1 MHVLCGCGGVG
12 SHWNTCC
19 QHRYIDSRA
28 QEKLEQC
35 VSRVSELKGK
45 EQLLTQKRGQLEQEI
60 DKLQKQLANE
70 KVCEERLCADVCVHV
85 WVFMFGHGHLGHPYV
100 EPHQMR
106 ERKLED
112 SMQLRKLE
120 KEITDKDQAVR
131 KIREDMKKN
140 KLDQYSRQEQ
150 SSSHHLSHHLSH
162 HNFF

>member
-1 MHVLCGCGGVG
+1 M
-12 SHWNTCC
+12 
-19 QHRYIDSRA
+19 
-28 QEKLEQC
+28 
-35 VSRVSELKGK
+35 
-45 EQLLTQKRGQLEQEI
+45 
-60 DKLQKQLANE
+60 
-70 KVCEERLCADVCVHV
+70 

-120 KEITDKDQAVR
+120 KEIADKDQAVR

-150 SSSHHLSHHLSH
+150 SSSHHLSHHPSPISS
-162 HNFF
+162 